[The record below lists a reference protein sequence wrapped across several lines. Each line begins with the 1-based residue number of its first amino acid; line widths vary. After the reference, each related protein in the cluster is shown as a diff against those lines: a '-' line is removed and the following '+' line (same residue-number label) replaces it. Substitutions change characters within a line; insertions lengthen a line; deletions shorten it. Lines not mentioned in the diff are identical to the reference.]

1 MATVESATTTPRAL
15 SLINTHHRSEN
26 GDLMM
31 RYNTFLLCLVAML
44 GTGAAYAQNASA
56 ENAALVPAS
65 ASSSPV
71 ANVYVS
77 SSPTGASK
85 NIVYAFTAAANGR
98 LTPAPGSPFKD
109 DIDSMAVNGKYLFG
123 STRNGKW
130 VAAFLMQSNGALQWT
145 TSTNVAS
152 SNPGGCG
159 GNSPII
165 LDHTGASLYVMA
177 VSNADNDC
185 LEEFFQS
192 FQVDKPTG
200 YLNFLGGTTPL
211 FVNYGPLTFSSN
223 NLHAYQA
230 TCSDYRSFYS
240 GTITG
245 YQRHS
250 NGLLTL
256 ANLSAPVPGAQD
268 GDFFCA
274 DHAAADPANHVA
286 VEYQL
291 INTSAELPDGLP
303 QIATYTADSV
313 GNLST
318 TSTRQNMPALALQYP
333 LDMKMS
339 PSGKLLAVA
348 GYGNGGL
355 QIFHFNG
362 ASPVTHYTGLLTTD
376 QIDQV
381 FWDNSNHLY
390 GVGYP
395 VDNSA
400 GRLHVYTATPTSVIE
415 APGSPYIV
423 KNPQSLIVQP
433 KTPRP

>member
-1 MATVESATTTPRAL
+1 M
-15 SLINTHHRSEN
+15 HHQR
-26 GDLMM
+26 
-31 RYNTFLLCLVAML
+31 FLLCLLAML
-44 GTGAAYAQNASA
+44 GTGAAYAQNASTA
-56 ENAALVPAS
+56 NDATIPAS

-71 ANVYVS
+71 AFIYVS
-77 SSPTGASK
+77 SSISGGSR
-85 NIVYAFTAAANGR
+85 NDVYAFSAAANGK
-98 LTPAPGSPFKD
+98 LTPVPGSPFQD
-109 DIDSMAVNGKYLFG
+109 NIDSMAVNGKYLFG
-123 STRNGKW
+123 SRRDGKS
-130 VAAFLMQSNGALQWT
+130 VAAFSIESNGALKWA
-145 TSTNVAS
+145 TSTNVAQFNGS
-152 SNPGGCG
+152 GCG
-159 GNSPII
+159 GNGPVI

-177 VSNADNDC
+177 NSGSLCD
-185 LEEFFQS
+185 EEFFQS
-192 FQVDKPTG
+192 FQVEKPTG
-200 YLNFLGGTTPL
+200 YLNFLGGTPAI
-211 FVNYGPLTFSSN
+211 FVNFGQLTFSAN
-223 NLHAYQA
+223 NRYAYQA
-230 TCSDYRSFYS
+230 TCSDYQSFYS

-256 ANLSAPVPGAQD
+256 ANLSAPVPDARA

-274 DHAAADPANHVA
+274 DQAAADPANHVA
-286 VEYQL
+286 MEYQL
-291 INTSAELPDGLP
+291 INSSTELPDGLP
-303 QIATYTADSV
+303 QIATYTSDSS

-362 ASPVTHYTGLLTTD
+362 ANPVTHYTGLLTTD

-390 GVGYP
+390 AVGYP
-395 VDNSA
+395 VNNSP
-400 GRLHVYTATPTSVIE
+400 GRLHVYTATPTSVVE

-433 KTPRP
+433 KRPTP

>member
-1 MATVESATTTPRAL
+1 
-15 SLINTHHRSEN
+15 
-26 GDLMM
+26 M
-31 RYNTFLLCLVAML
+31 RTNKFLLCLVATL
-44 GTGAAYAQNASA
+44 GTGAAYAQ
-56 ENAALVPAS
+56 NAALVPAS

-71 ANVYVS
+71 AYVYVS
-77 SSPTGASK
+77 SSPTGVSN
-85 NIVYAFTAAANGR
+85 NIVYAFTAAADGK
-98 LTPAPGSPFKD
+98 LTRVTGSPFKD
-109 DIDSMAVNGKYLFG
+109 DLTSMAVNGKYLFG

-130 VAAFLMQSNGALQWT
+130 VAAFLMEANGAPKWT
-145 TSTNVAS
+145 TSTNVAQY
-152 SNPGGCG
+152 NPSGCG

-177 VSNADNDC
+177 NAGGLCD
-185 LEEFFQS
+185 EEFFQS
-192 FQVDKPTG
+192 FQVEKPTG
-200 YLNFLGGTTPL
+200 YVSFLGSTPSI
-211 FVNYGPLTFSSN
+211 FVNFGPLTFSAN
-223 NLHAYQA
+223 NRYAYQV

-240 GTITG
+240 GIITG

-256 ANLSAPVPGAQD
+256 ANVSVPVPDAQA

-286 VEYQL
+286 IEYQH
-291 INTSAELPDGLP
+291 INESAELPDGLP
-303 QIATYTADSV
+303 QIATYTSDNS

-318 TSTRQNMPALALQYP
+318 TSTRQNMATVALQYP

-362 ASPVTHYTGLLTTD
+362 ASPITHYTGLLTTD

-390 GVGYP
+390 AVGYP
-395 VDNSA
+395 VNNS
-400 GRLHVYTATPTSVIE
+400 GGKLHVYTATPTSVIE
-415 APGSPYIV
+415 APGSPYTI
-423 KNPQSLIVQP
+423 KNPQWLIVQP
-433 KTPRP
+433 KRPRP

>member
-1 MATVESATTTPRAL
+1 
-15 SLINTHHRSEN
+15 
-26 GDLMM
+26 MM
-31 RYNTFLLCLVAML
+31 RYKFLLCLVAML

-65 ASSSPV
+65 ASSSAV

-77 SSPTGASK
+77 STPTGASK

-98 LTPAPGSPFKD
+98 LTPVSGSPFKD
-109 DIDSMAVNGKYLFG
+109 DLTSMAVNGKYLLG
-123 STRNGKW
+123 ATRNSKW
-130 VAAFLMQSNGALQWT
+130 VAAFLMEPNGALKWT
-145 TSTNVAS
+145 TSTNVAQFNAS
-152 SNPGGCG
+152 GCG

-165 LDHTGASLYVMA
+165 LDHTGGSLYVMA
-177 VSNADNDC
+177 NSSSLCD
-185 LEEFFQS
+185 EEFFQS
-192 FQVDKPTG
+192 FQVEKPTG

-230 TCSDYRSFYS
+230 TCSDYRGFYS

-256 ANLSAPVPGAQD
+256 ANLSAPVPDAQD

-274 DHAAADPANHVA
+274 DQAAADPTNHVA

-303 QIATYTADSV
+303 RIATYTSDSV

-318 TSTRQNMPALALQYP
+318 TSTRENMPALALQYP

-339 PSGKLLAVA
+339 PSGRLLAVA

-390 GVGYP
+390 AVGYP

-400 GRLHVYTATPTSVIE
+400 GRLHVYTATPTSVVE

-433 KTPRP
+433 KTP